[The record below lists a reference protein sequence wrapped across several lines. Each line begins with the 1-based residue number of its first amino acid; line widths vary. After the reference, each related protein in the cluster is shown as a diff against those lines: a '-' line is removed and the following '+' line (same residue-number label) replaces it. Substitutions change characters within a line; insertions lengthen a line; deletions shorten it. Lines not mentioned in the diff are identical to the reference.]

1 MGGASK
7 ASQSGLCKST
17 IGLCERHNR
26 IVRRVSDGAD
36 AHSKRQLEVLQ
47 KAKRTGPGRPGTM
60 RFEQGLLPCQFTVR
74 CWLPVFSDGR
84 LGRGKKF
91 SEPIQDLVGPEP
103 LEAVQRLVQRRELFV
118 RDAADLLDGLDVLL
132 IERVVD

>member
-47 KAKRTGPGRPGTM
+47 KSKTHRARKTGDDALRAGLTALPFHCPLLAA
-60 RFEQGLLPCQFTVR
+60 GLLRWPAWPRKEILRADTG
-74 CWLPVFSDGR
+74 SGR
-84 LGRGKKF
+84 SRTARG
-91 SEPIQDLVGPEP
+91 G
-103 LEAVQRLVQRRELFV
+103 AVT
-118 RDAADLLDGLDVLL
+118 
-132 IERVVD
+132 